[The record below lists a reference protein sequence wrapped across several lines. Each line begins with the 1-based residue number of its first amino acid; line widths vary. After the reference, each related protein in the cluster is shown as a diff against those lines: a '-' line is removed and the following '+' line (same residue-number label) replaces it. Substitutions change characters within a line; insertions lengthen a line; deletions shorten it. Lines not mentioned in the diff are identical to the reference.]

1 MKNGMNAVSF
11 VMLLVAILAT
21 ASISWAAG
29 GYQYNLQCNGCH
41 GAPPLDEA
49 TRNPVTG
56 AFGGN
61 HQTHVQTNPV
71 LNPAPGAAASLKC
84 DTCHFDAAVVGQ
96 NKPSAFI
103 AGHSDGKIQ
112 MFSKYNKGTF
122 INQTSVTNM
131 TTATCATVNCHF
143 ESTTPTWGS
152 AMPATPADC
161 NLCHNTPPSA
171 GVSGASHSTH
181 YKYSP
186 AWGGLFGPLAC
197 TPCHTDGGVNGT
209 ATFTYQHATS
219 AGNRAIHFDSTLNY
233 VGSNGKFLPSQSAT
247 RQMGACSNTYCH
259 SNGVGGPG
267 GVGNVTIATPVWG
280 NTTNCGSCHAAK
292 PVTNGHAVHVTNYN
306 YSCDYCH
313 VKTVTTDP
321 NTGISS
327 INTTT
332 GYQYHTNK
340 AINVDV
346 GGLAG
351 AGTGVASCSTT
362 YCHAGSTVTPV
373 WNNAATVTCGSCHK
387 ADNATLGSKA
397 HPAHLNSAVLYGP
410 TALQALSGGS
420 SATSCKICH
429 TNYPTNHAKGTVDVT
444 LTSCNPCHVGS
455 LTTTTW
461 GAGRV
466 TCESC
471 HVGATRSVI
480 SGVTAPDETLSSTKG
495 HTQSTFTGALT
506 CNSCH
511 NPNAAHI
518 GNTTHIAR
526 LTLANDNTQCASCHN
541 TGKTIAIFQN
551 MSTHFTT
558 KGGAQDMTCKT
569 CHSPHGTTNLH
580 MVKTQLKGA
589 WLNATAVTITYTDS
603 VNGFINPTNNRGL
616 CQVCHTKTKY
626 FLAGVAESAHPTSD
640 CLTCHKHN
648 GKGGAFKPV
657 GTCDGCH
664 GYPPMPRLTGLT
676 FGTAGNYA
684 NARFEDYTGGGGA
697 HAIAA
702 HVNPNAVPA
711 DGWKNCAGCH
721 NGGNL
726 VTAAN
731 HKTIMPIKKNIANVT
746 VSLDPAKKFNNAK
759 LMNYSGGKL
768 VYPGNVTGSCTNVA
782 CHFKPSPKWTLGR

>member
-1 MKNGMNAVSF
+1 MKNGMKAVSF
-11 VMLLVAILAT
+11 VMLLVAILAM

-41 GAPPLDEA
+41 GAPPLDDA

-112 MFSKYNKGTF
+112 MFSKYAKGTF
-122 INQTSVTNM
+122 FNQTSIPNL

-171 GVSGASHSTH
+171 GVSGASHAKH
-181 YKYSP
+181 YAYSP
-186 AWGGLFGPLAC
+186 AWGGLFGPLTC

-219 AGNRAIHFDSTLNY
+219 AGNRGIHFDSTLSY
-233 VGSNGKFLPSQSAT
+233 TGTGKNFLPSQSAS
-247 RQMGACSNTYCH
+247 RVLGACSNTYCH
-259 SNGVGGPG
+259 SNGVQGA
-267 GVGNVTIATPVWG
+267 GNVTVATPVWG
-280 NTTNCGSCHAAK
+280 ATATCASCHAAV
-292 PVTNGHAVHVTNYN
+292 PATNGHAIHAVAP
-306 YSCDYCH
+306 YSYGCELCH
-313 VKTVTTDP
+313 AKTVSNSTT
-321 NTGISS
+321 
-327 INTTT
+327 INATT
-332 GYQYHTNK
+332 GYQMHTNK
-340 AINVDV
+340 TVNVDF
-346 GGLAG
+346 GGV
-351 AGTGVASCSTT
+351 AGTGTGTASCSTT
-362 YCHAGSTVTPV
+362 YCHAGSTVAPV
-373 WNNAATVTCGSCHK
+373 WNNAASVACGSCHK
-387 ADNATLGSKA
+387 ADNTTLASNA
-397 HPAHLNSAVLYGP
+397 HPAHLNSTVLYGP
-410 TALQALSGGS
+410 TALQALPGGTA
-420 SATSCKICH
+420 ATSCKTCH
-429 TNYPTNHAKGTVDVT
+429 TVYPANHSNGTKDVT

-455 LTTTTW
+455 LTVANW

-466 TCESC
+466 SCESC
-471 HVGATRSVI
+471 HVGTTRSVI
-480 SGVTAPDETLSSTKG
+480 SGVTAPDESLSATAG

-580 MVKTQLKGA
+580 MVKTSLKGA

-626 FLAGVAESAHPTSD
+626 FLAGVAETSHPTSD

-648 GKGGAFKPV
+648 GKGGAFKPT

-746 VSLDPAKKFNNAK
+746 VSLDPARKFNNAK

-768 VYPGNVTGSCTNVA
+768 VYPGNVTGSCTNVE
-782 CHFKPSPKWTLGR
+782 CHFKPSPKWALGR